1 MKKINIEKIVNYIF
15 IISSIIILINLI
27 IFSIKDRV
35 FDIKNISIQNN
46 KFIDKQELT
55 QIIDDEL
62 KDKNLLNINIFK
74 LKNIIN
80 EHDFIQSSKI
90 YTSFPSNIHIIIN
103 EITPIILF
111 EQESKYYLY
120 DYKKNKIEADIKA
133 LNYFPVPILV
143 SDIKDH
149 NKIKNIT
156 NSLIKIFNQY
166 HSLYHS
172 ILQIKINN
180 KEIHYMTD
188 KGTTIKLNLDNIDL
202 HTQKLINFI
211 NQNQKKPIEKYEYVN
226 LLIPNQIIVKEKS
239 I

>member
-15 IISSIIILINLI
+15 IISSIIIVINLI
-27 IFSIKDRV
+27 IFSIKDKF

-55 QIIDDEL
+55 EIIDDEL

-120 DYKKNKIEADIKA
+120 D
-133 LNYFPVPILV
+133 
-143 SDIKDH
+143 
-149 NKIKNIT
+149 
-156 NSLIKIFNQY
+156 
-166 HSLYHS
+166 
-172 ILQIKINN
+172 
-180 KEIHYMTD
+180 
-188 KGTTIKLNLDNIDL
+188 
-202 HTQKLINFI
+202 
-211 NQNQKKPIEKYEYVN
+211 
-226 LLIPNQIIVKEKS
+226 
-239 I
+239 

>member
-15 IISSIIILINLI
+15 IISSIIIVINLI
-27 IFSIKDRV
+27 IFSLKDKV
-35 FDIKNISIQNN
+35 FDIKNINIQNN
-46 KFIDKQELT
+46 EFIDKKELS

-62 KDKNLLNINIFK
+62 KDKNLLNINISK

-80 EHDFIQSSKI
+80 DHDFIQSSKI
-90 YTSFPSNIHIIIN
+90 YTSYPSNLHIVIN

-133 LNYFPVPILV
+133 INYFPVPILV
-143 SDIKDH
+143 SDVKD

-156 NSLIKIFNQY
+156 NSLIKIFNKY
-166 HSLYHS
+166 HLLYYS
-172 ILQIKINN
+172 ISQIKINN
-180 KEIHYMTD
+180 EEIHYMTD
-188 KGTTIKLNLDNIDL
+188 KGTTIKLNLDNIDF